1 MSVEILAVGP
11 SGATISPKANYDGY
25 FVTQSAFQRAVE
37 KGKVFA
43 TCQQGTG
50 VVTQAGLSG
59 TDAIMALANPAGS
72 NVTARLWHASFISK
86 VAAAAAMVVWLAS
99 CTNTVAARVT
109 GTAAVVRRLKLGG
122 GETNNQGQTCE
133 AFTTATLPAAPTAT
147 IQLGVQLTEA
157 VTGSFTLLPF
167 YMPSEFAGAL
177 LIQPGTAI
185 SFQTSTASGAAG
197 CHGCLVWEEVDLIT

>member
-1 MSVEILAVGP
+1 MSVEMLGKLP
-11 SGATISPKANYDGY
+11 SGSLGTPSLGLDSYL
-25 FVTQSAFQRAVE
+25 VTQNAFQRAVE
-37 KGKVFA
+37 KGNVYA

-59 TDAIMALANPAGS
+59 TDAIIALANPAGS
-72 NVTARLWHASFISK
+72 GVTGRLWHASFISK

-99 CTNTVAARVT
+99 CTNTVAARVS

-122 GETNNQGQTCE
+122 GETNNQGQTLE
-133 AFTTATLPAAPTAT
+133 ALTTATLPAAPTAT

-167 YMPSEFAGAL
+167 YMPSEFAGAI
-177 LIQPGTAI
+177 LIQPGTAL

-197 CHGCLVWEEVDLIT
+197 CHGCFVWEEVDLIS

>member
-1 MSVEILAVGP
+1 MSVEVLAQTPAGSTAP
-11 SGATISPKANYDGY
+11 PKVNYDGY
-25 FVTQSAFQRAVE
+25 LVQQSAFQRAVE
-37 KGKVFA
+37 LGRVFA

-50 VVTQAGLSG
+50 VVTQAGLSA
-59 TDAIMALANPAGS
+59 TDAILALANPAGS
-72 NVTARLWHASFISK
+72 GVTGRLWHASFISK

-99 CTNTVAARVT
+99 NTNTVAARTT

-122 GETNNQGQTCE
+122 GETNNQGQTLE

-147 IQLGVQLTEA
+147 IQLGLQLTEA

-167 YMPSEFAGAL
+167 YMPTEFAGAI
-177 LIQPGTAI
+177 LIQPGTTI

-197 CHGCLVWEEVDLIT
+197 CHGCFVWEELPLIS